1 MQIQKYVGRIS
12 GPLLDRIDI
21 HVEVPAV
28 KYSELASKR
37 PGEASAAIRERVIV
51 AREIQMK
58 RFAGRQ
64 GLFSNA
70 DMDSKEIKEF
80 CEIDVSGAD
89 LLKTAMNRLGLS
101 ARAYDR
107 ILKVARTIADLAE
120 SEDVR
125 PEHLGEAIQYRS
137 LDRSFYTA

>member
-28 KYSELASKR
+28 KYTELASKR
-37 PGEASAAIRERVIV
+37 TGEASAVIRQRVMM

-58 RFAGRQ
+58 RFGDRQ

-70 DMDSKEIKEF
+70 DMESKEIKSRRDPF
-80 CEIDVSGAD
+80 G
-89 LLKTAMNRLGLS
+89 
-101 ARAYDR
+101 R
-107 ILKVARTIADLAE
+107 IL
-120 SEDVR
+120 
-125 PEHLGEAIQYRS
+125 
-137 LDRSFYTA
+137 

>member
-37 PGEASAAIRERVIV
+37 TGEASAAIRQRVMV
-51 AREIQMK
+51 AREIQMT

-70 DMDSKEIKEF
+70 DMESKEIKSRRDPF
-80 CEIDVSGAD
+80 G
-89 LLKTAMNRLGLS
+89 
-101 ARAYDR
+101 R
-107 ILKVARTIADLAE
+107 IL
-120 SEDVR
+120 
-125 PEHLGEAIQYRS
+125 
-137 LDRSFYTA
+137 